1 MPIDNSLPTSRME
14 TLTPPP
20 IQPPRS
26 PHLPSAL
33 RFFLLT
39 LLLCSIAA
47 SFYVLRHSALGSQ
60 LHDWKALLLWGHDHS
75 RIILGWVAAHP
86 VGAPT
91 LLIGVYVICT
101 LLMLPVWPS
110 QLAAGYC
117 FGLFFGILWCQ
128 IGAVIGG
135 VAALILSH
143 LLVGQWFRARYESRF
158 AKLQRINEQLGH
170 TGLYVVMGIR
180 LCHMLPFGL
189 SNYLFGLTTI
199 TVADVALGTFGGG
212 MPAVGIYVILGAGRA
227 KDWHPWAFIA
237 TINVLLLI
245 PLIRRYLNRRQTPP
259 PSR

>member
-1 MPIDNSLPTSRME
+1 MPIDKSPIEPPVSPILQ
-14 TLTPPP
+14 TP
-20 IQPPRS
+20 RKVY
-26 PHLPSAL
+26 LPSGV
-33 RFFLLT
+33 RFFLLA
-39 LLLCSIAA
+39 LLFMAIGAA
-47 SFYVLRHSALGSQ
+47 YYLIRHSEIGAQ
-60 LHDWKALLLWGHDHS
+60 LHDWKGLLRWANEHS
-75 RIILGWVAAHP
+75 RTVLGWVAAHP
-86 VGAPT
+86 VEAPA
-91 LLIGVYVICT
+91 LLIGAYLLCT

-158 AKLQRINEQLGH
+158 KKLQRINDQLGH
-170 TGLYVVMGIR
+170 SGLYVVMGIR

-227 KDWHPWAFIA
+227 KDWRAWAVIGA
-237 TINVLLLI
+237 INVMLLI
-245 PLIRRYLNRRQTPP
+245 PVVRRYLKRRSIVSG
-259 PSR
+259 SRRL